1 MQINKIISFSG
12 IEILIIQKCD
22 LLIIT
27 NNVNVG
33 WKLCSKVLTLK
44 DESVKNITSLK
55 MAVIFCSSHSSTKS
69 NNQCEN
75 NEEMLKINC
84 FIKTKHLEY

>member
-44 DESVKNITSLK
+44 VESVKNITSLK
-55 MAVIFCSSHSSTKS
+55 MAVIFCHLIVQPRVII
-69 NNQCEN
+69 NV
-75 NEEMLKINC
+75 KIMKKC
-84 FIKTKHLEY
+84 